1 MRFCNRHGR
10 LSLGAGFLGDV
21 TMNYYDSEAYK
32 IFEGFKAELEALSKY
47 AEKVQ
52 AAMKIMKSAE
62 EATAV
67 VNPETEKGNGLKK
80 DNYYYNEKGE
90 LVIPGGDSET
100 ASQIL
105 AALRC
110 KKAAAAALQELE
122 STPK

>member
-80 DNYYYNEKGE
+80 DNYYNEKGE